1 MSQTILSYSE
11 SGLGK
16 TSNVGQFARYQ
27 FHRTGKPIRLVT
39 CDSGFGPCQPEVEE
53 GMIIPICL
61 ETCVHPV
68 PVLNKLSK
76 GEWPVKAIEPKQG
89 LWGTDIGSSF
99 IKLKPGEAGGYAV
112 EGLTRICEL
121 VRKAWTD
128 EQRNIGEPL
137 QGQFEQMGEKFAF
150 QSRGTLFGIQQLIN
164 NVVINFRGLPVD
176 RVLWTGH
183 ESKGKDLMGSQ
194 VLGPATTGQALT
206 DKISGWF
213 EIVLHHDSYQ
223 YEEPSRRDPSRML
236 KKTAMRA
243 WFQRH
248 PDADY
253 PKMYWPAKL
262 GLSPQLT
269 AAMYSY
275 FEEGYF
281 PLILD
286 MVTGEYVQGIHTFL
300 SIIDNGGRLP
310 EAQVEQPIP
319 FEPTEEPEWIAASV
333 VAEDE
338 IRKTLDADANANAKK
353 EPGAGFA
360 LVNEANE
367 AKVTGKGKRG
377 K

>member
-1 MSQTILSYSE
+1 MSQTILMYSE

-27 FHRTGKPIRLVT
+27 YARTGHPVRLVT
-39 CDSGFGPCQPEVEE
+39 CDSGFGPCQPEVDE
-53 GMIIPICL
+53 GMIIPLRL
-61 ETCVHPV
+61 ESCPHPV
-68 PVLNKLSK
+68 PVLNKISK
-76 GEWPVKAIEPKQG
+76 GEWPIDSIDAKEG
-89 LWGTDIGSSF
+89 LW
-99 IKLKPGEAGGYAV
+99 KLAPGARFEHVASPSLTGGYAI

-137 QGQFEQMGEKFAF
+137 QGQFEQMGEQFSF
-150 QSRGTLFGIQQLIN
+150 QSRGTLFAIQQLIN
-164 NVVINFRGLPVD
+164 NVVINFRSLPVD
-176 RVLWTGH
+176 RVLWTAH
-183 ESKGKDLMGSQ
+183 ESKGKDLMGAT

-206 DKISGWF
+206 DKIAGWF

-223 YEEPSRRDPSRML
+223 YQEQSRDGLRML
-236 KKTAMRA
+236 TKTAMRA

-253 PKMYWPAKL
+253 NKMYWPAKL

-269 AAMYSY
+269 GAMYEY
-275 FEEGYF
+275 FEEGFF

-286 MVTGEYVQGIHTFL
+286 MRMGKYVQGLHTFL

-310 EAQVEQPIP
+310 GVEQLAEQPIP
-319 FEPTEEPEWIAASV
+319 IEPMIDDLALEALKAQVDGTVKVLETASLMG
-333 VAEDE
+333 E
-338 IRKTLDADANANAKK
+338 TKK
-353 EPGAGFA
+353 A
-360 LVNEANE
+360 
-367 AKVTGKGKRG
+367 GKGK

>member
-1 MSQTILSYSE
+1 MSQTLLSYSE

-27 FHRTGKPIRLVT
+27 FHRTGNPVRLIT
-39 CDSGFGPCQPEVEE
+39 CDSGFGPCQPEVDE
-53 GMIIPICL
+53 GMIVPIRL
-61 ETCVHPV
+61 ETCKHPV

-76 GEWPVKAIEPKQG
+76 GEWPAKVIDAREG
-89 LWGTDIGSSF
+89 LWEAGPGASF
-99 IKLKPGEAGGYAV
+99 VKVADPKLCGGYAV

-137 QGQFEQMGEKFAF
+137 QGQFEQMGEQFSF

-183 ESKGKDLMGSQ
+183 ESKGKDMFGSAA
-194 VLGPATTGQALT
+194 LGPATTGTALT

-223 YEEPSRRDPSRML
+223 YEESSRDGSRML

-248 PDADY
+248 PDVDF
-253 PKMYWPAKL
+253 PKLYWPAKL

-275 FEEGYF
+275 FEEGFF

-286 MVTGEYVQGIHTFL
+286 LRTGEYVQGIHTFL
-300 SIIDNGGRLP
+300 SIIDNGGRLLDN
-310 EAQVEQPIP
+310 AQLAPQPIP
-319 FEPTEEPEWIAASV
+319 VEPIVET
-333 VAEDE
+333 
-338 IRKTLDADANANAKK
+338 
-353 EPGAGFA
+353 EPGAEGFA
-360 LVNEANE
+360 LVNEAKAVEVVEVLPTEPRRNR
-367 AKVTGKGKRG
+367 KK
-377 K
+377 